1 MSIFVIA
8 EIGINHNGSMQITKQ
23 LIDMA
28 KDAGCDA
35 VKFQKRTIDIV
46 YTPAVLDTP
55 RESPWGTTTRE
66 QKMGLEFGFEDYKE
80 IDRYC
85 KVKKIEWFASA
96 WDVESQK
103 FLRQFNCK
111 YNKIASA
118 MLTHVPL
125 LKEVASEKLHTFIST
140 GMATYAEIDAAVA
153 IFKEAG
159 CPFTLMHTVSVY
171 PCPEEDLN
179 LNMIKTLSDKYKCS
193 VGYSGHE
200 TSPVPSIAAAA
211 MGITAL
217 ERHITLD
224 RTMYGSDQSASL
236 EKRGLEILV
245 SGVRSVEKALR
256 VVNGTSSFTL
266 PRFKTASIDSLGIG
280 GFAAS

>member
-1 MSIFVIA
+1 M
-8 EIGINHNGSMQITKQ
+8 EITKQ

-66 QKMGLEFGFEDYKE
+66 QKMGLEFGVEEYKE

-85 KVKKIEWFASA
+85 KEKKIEWFASA

-103 FLRQFNCK
+103 FLKQFNCK

-118 MLTHVPL
+118 MLTHIPL

-153 IFKEAG
+153 IFKEAN

-179 LNMIKTLSDKYKCS
+179 LNMIKTLSDKYKCP

-245 SGVRSVEKALR
+245 SGVRSVEKALGKGQKEFGDAEKA
-256 VVNGTSSFTL
+256 V
-266 PRFKTASIDSLGIG
+266 
-280 GFAAS
+280 AAKLRYW

>member
-1 MSIFVIA
+1 LSIFIIA
-8 EIGINHNGSMQITKQ
+8 EIGINHNGSLDIAKK

-28 KDAGCDA
+28 KETGCDA

-46 YTPAVLDTP
+46 YSKDVLDTP

-66 QKMGLEFGFEDYKE
+66 QKMGLEFSLNDYKE
-80 IDRYC
+80 IDKYC
-85 KVKKIEWFASA
+85 KEKNIEWFASA

-118 MLTHVPL
+118 LLTHIPL
-125 LKEVASEKLHTFIST
+125 LEEVASEKLHTFIST
-140 GMATYAEIDAAVA
+140 GMATYADIDKAVE
-153 IFKEAG
+153 IFKKHN

-171 PCPEEDLN
+171 PCPEEELN
-179 LNMIKTLSDKYKCS
+179 LNMIHSLKNKYQCP

-217 ERHITLD
+217 ERHVTLD

-245 SGVRSVEKALR
+245 SGVRSVEK
-256 VVNGTSSFTL
+256 
-266 PRFKTASIDSLGIG
+266 SLGNG
-280 GFAAS
+280 KKEFGEAEQKVASKLRYW

>member
-1 MSIFVIA
+1 MSIFIIA
-8 EIGINHNGSMQITKQ
+8 EIGINHNGSLDIAKK

-28 KDAGCDA
+28 VDTGCDA

-46 YTPAVLDTP
+46 YTKDVLDTP

-66 QKMGLEFGFEDYKE
+66 QKMGLEFGVEEYKE
-80 IDRYC
+80 INRYC
-85 KVKKIEWFASA
+85 KEKNIEWFASA

-103 FLRQFNCK
+103 FLRQFKCK

-118 MLTHVPL
+118 LLTHIPL
-125 LKEVASEKLHTFIST
+125 LEEVASEKLHTFIST
-140 GMATYAEIDAAVA
+140 GMATYSDIDKAVE
-153 IFKEAG
+153 IFKKHN

-179 LNMIKTLSDKYKCS
+179 LNMIHTLKQKYNCP

-217 ERHITLD
+217 ERHVTLD

-245 SGVRSVEKALR
+245 TGVRSVEK
-256 VVNGTSSFTL
+256 
-266 PRFKTASIDSLGIG
+266 SLGNG
-280 GFAAS
+280 KKEFGEAEQKVASKLRYW

>member
-1 MSIFVIA
+1 MSIFIIA
-8 EIGINHNGSMQITKQ
+8 EIGINHNGSLDIAKK

-28 KDAGCDA
+28 VDTGCDA

-46 YTPAVLDTP
+46 YTKDVLDTP

-66 QKMGLEFGFEDYKE
+66 QKMGLEFGVEEYKE

-85 KVKKIEWFASA
+85 KEKNIEWFASA

-103 FLRQFNCK
+103 FLRQFKCK

-118 MLTHVPL
+118 LLTHIPL
-125 LKEVASEKLHTFIST
+125 LEEVASEKLHTFIST
-140 GMATYAEIDAAVA
+140 GMATYSDIDKAVE
-153 IFKEAG
+153 IFKKHN

-179 LNMIKTLSDKYKCS
+179 LNLIHTLKQKYNCP

-217 ERHITLD
+217 ERHVTLD

-245 SGVRSVEKALR
+245 TGVRSVEK
-256 VVNGTSSFTL
+256 
-266 PRFKTASIDSLGIG
+266 SLGSG
-280 GFAAS
+280 KKEFGEAEQKVASKLRYW

>member
-1 MSIFVIA
+1 LSIFIIA
-8 EIGINHNGSMQITKQ
+8 EIGINHNGSLDIAKK

-28 KDAGCDA
+28 KEAGCDA

-46 YTPAVLDTP
+46 YSKDVLDTP

-66 QKMGLEFGFEDYKE
+66 QKMGLEFGLKEYQE
-80 IDRYC
+80 IDKYC
-85 KVKKIEWFASA
+85 KEKNIEWFASA

-103 FLRQFNCK
+103 FLRQFKCK

-118 MLTHVPL
+118 LLTHIPL
-125 LKEVASEKLHTFIST
+125 LEEVASEKLHTFIST
-140 GMATYAEIDAAVA
+140 GMATYADIDKAVE
-153 IFKEAG
+153 IFKKHN

-171 PCPEEDLN
+171 PCPEDELN
-179 LNMIKTLSDKYKCS
+179 LNMIHSLKEKYNCP

-200 TSPVPSIAAAA
+200 TSPVPSIASAA

-245 SGVRSVEKALR
+245 SGVRSVEQ
-256 VVNGTSSFTL
+256 
-266 PRFKTASIDSLGIG
+266 SLGNG
-280 GFAAS
+280 KKEFGEAEQKVASKLRYW

>member
-1 MSIFVIA
+1 MSIFIIA
-8 EIGINHNGSMQITKQ
+8 EIGINHNGSLDIAKK

-28 KDAGCDA
+28 VDTGCDA

-46 YTPAVLDTP
+46 YTKDVLDTP

-66 QKMGLEFGFEDYKE
+66 QKMGLEFGVEEYKE

-85 KVKKIEWFASA
+85 KEKNIEWFASA

-103 FLRQFNCK
+103 FLRQFKCK

-118 MLTHVPL
+118 LLTHIPL
-125 LKEVASEKLHTFIST
+125 LEEVASEKLHTFIST
-140 GMATYAEIDAAVA
+140 GMATYSDIDKAVE
-153 IFKEAG
+153 IFKKHN

-179 LNMIKTLSDKYKCS
+179 LNMIHTLKQKYNCP

-217 ERHITLD
+217 ERHVTLD

-245 SGVRSVEKALR
+245 TGVRSIEK
-256 VVNGTSSFTL
+256 
-266 PRFKTASIDSLGIG
+266 SLGSG
-280 GFAAS
+280 KKEFGEAEQKVASKLRYW

>member
-1 MSIFVIA
+1 MSIFIIA
-8 EIGINHNGSMQITKQ
+8 EIGINHNGSLDIAKK

-28 KDAGCDA
+28 VDTGCDA

-46 YTPAVLDTP
+46 YTKDVLDTP

-66 QKMGLEFGFEDYKE
+66 QKMGLEFGVEEYKE

-85 KVKKIEWFASA
+85 KEKNIEWFASA

-103 FLRQFNCK
+103 FLRQFKCK

-118 MLTHVPL
+118 LLTHIPL
-125 LKEVASEKLHTFIST
+125 LEEVASEKLQTFIST
-140 GMATYAEIDAAVA
+140 GMATYSDIDKAVE
-153 IFKEAG
+153 IFKKHN

-179 LNMIKTLSDKYKCS
+179 LNLIHTLKQKYNCP

-217 ERHITLD
+217 ERHVTLD

-245 SGVRSVEKALR
+245 TGVRSIEK
-256 VVNGTSSFTL
+256 
-266 PRFKTASIDSLGIG
+266 SLGSG
-280 GFAAS
+280 KKEFGEAEQKVASKLRYW

>member
-1 MSIFVIA
+1 MSIFIIA
-8 EIGINHNGSMQITKQ
+8 EIGINHNGSLDIAKK

-28 KDAGCDA
+28 VDTGCDA

-46 YTPAVLDTP
+46 YSKEVLDTP

-66 QKMGLEFGFEDYKE
+66 QKMGLEFGVEEYKE

-85 KVKKIEWFASA
+85 KEKNIEWFASA

-103 FLRQFNCK
+103 FLRQFKCK

-118 MLTHVPL
+118 LLTHIPL
-125 LKEVASEKLHTFIST
+125 LEEVASEKIHTFIST
-140 GMATYAEIDAAVA
+140 GMATFADIDKAVE
-153 IFKEAG
+153 IFKKHN

-179 LNMIKTLSDKYKCS
+179 LNMIHTLKEKYKCP

-245 SGVRSVEKALR
+245 NGIRSVEK
-256 VVNGTSSFTL
+256 
-266 PRFKTASIDSLGIG
+266 SLGDG
-280 GFAAS
+280 KKEFGEAEQKVASKLRYW

>member
-1 MSIFVIA
+1 MSIFIIA
-8 EIGINHNGSMQITKQ
+8 EIGINHNGSIDIAKK

-28 KDAGCDA
+28 VDTGCDA

-46 YTPAVLDTP
+46 YSKDVLDAP

-66 QKMGLEFGFEDYKE
+66 QKMGLEFGLNEYKE
-80 IDRYC
+80 IDKYC
-85 KVKKIEWFASA
+85 KEKKIEWFASA

-118 MLTHVPL
+118 LLTHIPL
-125 LKEVASEKLHTFIST
+125 LEEVASEKLHTFIST
-140 GMATYAEIDAAVA
+140 GMATYADIDKAVE
-153 IFKEAG
+153 IFKKHN

-179 LNMIKTLSDKYKCS
+179 LNMIQTLKEKYICP

-217 ERHITLD
+217 ERHVTLD

-245 SGVRSVEKALR
+245 TGVRSVEK
-256 VVNGTSSFTL
+256 
-266 PRFKTASIDSLGIG
+266 SLGNG
-280 GFAAS
+280 KKEFGEAEQKVASKLRYW

>member
-1 MSIFVIA
+1 MSIFIIA
-8 EIGINHNGSMQITKQ
+8 EIGINHNGSLDIAKK

-28 KDAGCDA
+28 VDTGCDA

-46 YTPAVLDTP
+46 YTKDVLDTP

-66 QKMGLEFGFEDYKE
+66 QKMGLEFGVEEYKE

-85 KVKKIEWFASA
+85 KEKNIEWFASA

-103 FLRQFNCK
+103 FLRQFKCK

-118 MLTHVPL
+118 LLTHIPL
-125 LKEVASEKLHTFIST
+125 LEEVASEKLHTFIST
-140 GMATYAEIDAAVA
+140 GMATYSDIDKAVE
-153 IFKEAG
+153 IFKKHN

-179 LNMIKTLSDKYKCS
+179 LNLIHTLKQKYNCP

-217 ERHITLD
+217 ERHVTLD

-245 SGVRSVEKALR
+245 TGVRSVEK
-256 VVNGTSSFTL
+256 
-266 PRFKTASIDSLGIG
+266 SLGNG
-280 GFAAS
+280 KKEFGEAEQKVASKLRYW

>member
-1 MSIFVIA
+1 MSIFIIA
-8 EIGINHNGSMQITKQ
+8 EIGINHNGSLEIAKK

-28 KDAGCDA
+28 KDTGCDA

-46 YTPAVLDTP
+46 YSKDVLDTP

-66 QKMGLEFGFEDYKE
+66 QKMGLEFGLNEYKE
-80 IDRYC
+80 IDKYC
-85 KVKKIEWFASA
+85 KEKNIEWFASA
-96 WDVESQK
+96 WDVESKK
-103 FLRQFNCK
+103 FLRQFKCK

-118 MLTHVPL
+118 LLTHIPL
-125 LKEVASEKLHTFIST
+125 LEEVASEKLHTFIST
-140 GMATYAEIDAAVA
+140 GMATYADIDKAVE
-153 IFKEAG
+153 IFKKYN

-171 PCPEEDLN
+171 PCPEEELN
-179 LNMIKTLSDKYKCS
+179 LNMIHSLKNKYQCP

-217 ERHITLD
+217 ERHVTLD

-245 SGVRSVEKALR
+245 SGVRSVEK
-256 VVNGTSSFTL
+256 
-266 PRFKTASIDSLGIG
+266 SLGDG
-280 GFAAS
+280 KKEFGEAEQKVASKLRYW

>member
-1 MSIFVIA
+1 LSIFIIA
-8 EIGINHNGSMQITKQ
+8 EIGINHNGSLDIAKK

-28 KDAGCDA
+28 NDTGCDA

-46 YTPAVLDTP
+46 YSKDVLDTP

-66 QKMGLEFGFEDYKE
+66 QKMGLEFGLKDYQE
-80 IDRYC
+80 IDKYC
-85 KVKKIEWFASA
+85 KEKNIEWFASA

-103 FLRQFNCK
+103 FLRQFKCK

-118 MLTHVPL
+118 LLTHIPL
-125 LKEVASEKLHTFIST
+125 LEEVASEKLHTFIST
-140 GMATYAEIDAAVA
+140 GMATYADIDKAVE
-153 IFKEAG
+153 IFKKHN

-171 PCPEEDLN
+171 PCPEEELN
-179 LNMIKTLSDKYKCS
+179 LNMIHSLKNKYQCP

-217 ERHITLD
+217 ERHVTLD

-245 SGVRSVEKALR
+245 SGARSVEK
-256 VVNGTSSFTL
+256 
-266 PRFKTASIDSLGIG
+266 SLGDG
-280 GFAAS
+280 KKEFGEAEQKVASKLRYW

>member
-1 MSIFVIA
+1 MSIFIIA
-8 EIGINHNGSMQITKQ
+8 EIGINHNGSLDIAKK

-28 KDAGCDA
+28 KDTGCDA

-46 YTPAVLDTP
+46 YSKDVLDTP

-66 QKMGLEFGFEDYKE
+66 QKMGLEFGLKDYQE
-80 IDRYC
+80 IDKYC
-85 KVKKIEWFASA
+85 KEKNIEWFASA

-103 FLRQFNCK
+103 FLRQFKCK

-118 MLTHVPL
+118 LLTHIPL
-125 LKEVASEKLHTFIST
+125 LEEVASEKLHTFIST
-140 GMATYAEIDAAVA
+140 GMATYADIDKAVE
-153 IFKEAG
+153 IFKKHN

-171 PCPEEDLN
+171 PCPEEELN
-179 LNMIKTLSDKYKCS
+179 LNMIHSLKNKYQCP

-217 ERHITLD
+217 ERHVTLD

-245 SGVRSVEKALR
+245 SGVRSVEK
-256 VVNGTSSFTL
+256 
-266 PRFKTASIDSLGIG
+266 SLGDG
-280 GFAAS
+280 KKEFGEAEQKVASKLRYW

>member
-8 EIGINHNGSMQITKQ
+8 EIGINHNGSMEITKQ

-66 QKMGLEFGFEDYKE
+66 QKMGLEFGVEEYKE

-85 KVKKIEWFASA
+85 KEKKIEWFASA

-140 GMATYAEIDAAVA
+140 GMATYAAH
-153 IFKEAG
+153 
-159 CPFTLMHTVSVY
+159 L
-171 PCPEEDLN
+171 L
-179 LNMIKTLSDKYKCS
+179 
-193 VGYSGHE
+193 
-200 TSPVPSIAAAA
+200 
-211 MGITAL
+211 
-217 ERHITLD
+217 
-224 RTMYGSDQSASL
+224 
-236 EKRGLEILV
+236 
-245 SGVRSVEKALR
+245 
-256 VVNGTSSFTL
+256 
-266 PRFKTASIDSLGIG
+266 
-280 GFAAS
+280 